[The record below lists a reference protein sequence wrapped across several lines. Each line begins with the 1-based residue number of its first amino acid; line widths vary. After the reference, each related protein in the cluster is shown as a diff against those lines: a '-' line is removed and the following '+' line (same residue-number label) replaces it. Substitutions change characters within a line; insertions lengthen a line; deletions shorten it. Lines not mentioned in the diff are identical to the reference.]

1 MKKQTISILVCSA
14 ILAGMGA
21 IADVEAK
28 KPNKPDKKNTTVQ
41 QTTVINTSAT
51 PVFTTTQRTQVIEI
65 IRGTGSRR
73 TLISDGLRR
82 EILSQNNSLP
92 PGIRKNLARGKKLPP
107 GIAKKVK
114 LPVIVLNNLNI
125 SNNYNLI
132 VVGSDLLLVDP
143 VRDLVLDIIQNI
155 I

>member
-1 MKKQTISILVCSA
+1 MKKQTISILVCSV
-14 ILAGMGA
+14 ILAAMGA
-21 IADVEAK
+21 IGDAEAK
-28 KPNKPDKKNTTVQ
+28 KPKPDKKNTTVPV
-41 QTTVINTSAT
+41 TIINTSST
-51 PVFTTTQRTQVIEI
+51 PVFTSYQRTQVIEI
-65 IRGTGSRR
+65 IRGTGSKR
-73 TLISDGLRR
+73 TVISDGLRR
-82 EILSQNNSLP
+82 EILLQNNSLP
-92 PGIRKNLARGKKLPP
+92 PGIRKNLAKGKKLPP

-114 LPVIVLNNLNI
+114 LPVVVLNNLNI